1 MRFQLIRTYQ
11 AHQHRICALV
21 PVPNQPK
28 SVSASHD
35 GLIKVWNLRSDSSLT
50 LRHGADNYP
59 TALDVFPAGFFMAT
73 GLSDGQ
79 LVMWNLES
87 GEVVRRLEGHAASVT
102 ALAITHNG
110 RTLISGAQ
118 DCSVRIWDAITGTL
132 LHVCN
137 GHHTAIKT
145 LAVTPDDK
153 IVLAGESGHDD
164 VPGLSKAW
172 LIETGR
178 AETEFNDMP
187 GRRQSMTVL
196 RNGRHVVS
204 GSEDGHINI
213 WDRETGESLRHMKA
227 YPGALVMG
235 LMPDEKSVVIGT
247 PQPGLALW
255 DLDTNQKSYQFDEP
269 SAEVVSIAIM
279 SDGRYVIAGC
289 QDGSLNFYMRVS

>member
-11 AHQHRICALV
+11 GHQDRICALV
-21 PVPNQPK
+21 PVPDQPK
-28 SVSASHD
+28 FVSASHD

-50 LRHGADNYP
+50 LRRGTDSYP
-59 TALDVFPAGFFMAT
+59 TSLDVFPAGFFMAA

-79 LVMWNLES
+79 LEIWNLES

-102 ALAITHNG
+102 ALAITHDG
-110 RTLISGAQ
+110 RTLISGSR
-118 DCSVRIWDAITGTL
+118 DCTMRVWDAMTGAL
-132 LHVCN
+132 RHVCN
-137 GHHTAIKT
+137 GHHTGIKT
-145 LAVTPDDK
+145 LTVTPDDK
-153 IVLAGESGHDD
+153 IVLAGESGYEDA
-164 VPGLSKAW
+164 PGLSKAW

-178 AETEFNDMP
+178 SEAEFNDMP
-187 GRRQSMTVL
+187 GRRQYMAVL

-213 WDRETGESLRHMKA
+213 WDHETGERLSHMKA
-227 YPGALVMG
+227 DFGAMVIG
-235 LMPDEKSVVIGT
+235 LMPDERSVVIGT
-247 PQPGLALW
+247 PQPSLALW